1 MYSQS
6 VRGLNTSEMSQHDFN
21 LFIRFCLEEC
31 MSAGGVVDMT
41 RAVGHNV
48 EVRRVI
54 GDLTLEK

>member
-1 MYSQS
+1 
-6 VRGLNTSEMSQHDFN
+6 
-21 LFIRFCLEEC
+21 

-41 RAVGHNV
+41 RAVGDNV